1 MVNEFAQWV
10 DYGDS
15 YLYYLFELANYF
27 WCVILVIFAHQ
38 IELISK
44 RAMWIWIAAFASPFI
59 FNYVIFSP
67 TLYGDQYIYTFE
79 VVELAFD
86 RQRIPGSNLWGGYN
100 STGYMAGFL
109 LSFIPIP
116 VLATLTS
123 LGFAN
128 RIIAFGFYIWLSR
141 IEHVSE
147 KGILILC
154 LIPSFILYTSLSLRE
169 ALIIIPA
176 TVTLIS
182 YLRGK
187 YIGMF
192 LMMPFLYVLKF
203 QVFTFVAIYLVSTII
218 FRTHKSMFMFV
229 IFVISAF
236 IALFIFEEQVLEII
250 NLYRLAFVAED
261 FENGYAG
268 FGLYG
273 LSHEFADITST
284 YDAIIESLKGIPVL
298 LFSPLPWNWEGLLYA
313 IQFFESVG
321 LIFAFF
327 YIIQKYS
334 LTKVQ
339 AFYPLIFSFGVAF
352 GLYALLVQN
361 EGTFV
366 RYRFEI
372 VFPWMVAL
380 YYLGVSSSQSK
391 ELKTE
396 AS

>member
-59 FNYVIFSP
+59 FNYVIFS
-67 TLYGDQYIYTFE
+67 TLYGDQYVYTFE

-86 RQRIPGSNLWGGYN
+86 RQKDSLAQIYGEGYN

-109 LSFIPIP
+109 LSFIPLP

-176 TVTLIS
+176 TVTLI
-182 YLRGK
+182 
-187 YIGMF
+187 
-192 LMMPFLYVLKF
+192 
-203 QVFTFVAIYLVSTII
+203 
-218 FRTHKSMFMFV
+218 
-229 IFVISAF
+229 VISG
-236 IALFIFEEQVLEII
+236 
-250 NLYRLAFVAED
+250 
-261 FENGYAG
+261 EN
-268 FGLYG
+268 
-273 LSHEFADITST
+273 I
-284 YDAIIESLKGIPVL
+284 
-298 LFSPLPWNWEGLLYA
+298 
-313 IQFFESVG
+313 
-321 LIFAFF
+321 
-327 YIIQKYS
+327 
-334 LTKVQ
+334 
-339 AFYPLIFSFGVAF
+339 
-352 GLYALLVQN
+352 LVC
-361 EGTFV
+361 
-366 RYRFEI
+366 
-372 VFPWMVAL
+372 L
-380 YYLGVSSSQSK
+380 
-391 ELKTE
+391 
-396 AS
+396 